1 MEETLSPPP
10 VSARISS
17 AASFMRLFL
26 RLPPWSS
33 LFSLSSLSTPFSVHL
48 HHLVS
53 LHSPSWPG
61 LSLFPFLFPLPF
73 LTRRSRRVSTL
84 PPVMRKRNRPQMLTF

>member
-10 VSARISS
+10 VSARLSS

-61 LSLFPFLFPLPF
+61 LSLFP
-73 LTRRSRRVSTL
+73 LTRRSLRVSTL
-84 PPVMRKRNRPQMLTF
+84 PPVMRKHNRPQMLTF